1 MNKAKNVSK
10 LTGLLA
16 VSLGMFIF
24 QTNTYADTAQSD
36 PAVNTAFQS
45 EQPQSSTVTTS
56 DEPVAV
62 DATATSDDTAVA
74 DQSTPAE
81 TVESDPTTES
91 QPTTAEPSTV
101 DTTES
106 TSDEPT
112 VAYDSQA
119 TDSSTADTTAAD
131 STTDSQADVTADNA
145 TDSTVAQPVEDQ
157 NESSDTTQSD
167 TASDSSTTAITS
179 DKDEITVSGIG
190 DSTDSAI
197 KQSSDNPFINFF
209 TGITSGIAASIIYP
223 LVASRQGAQFIS
235 KFRTLLSP
243 NRWDVSQNWADLDEK
258 YNPEY
263 VKQYYTEAQ
272 DWYDNKAPKET
283 WEVPFADGTGTARAT
298 YIKNGDSKKTIIYGQ
313 GWTTEPEGMGR
324 ISKMF
329 YDMGYNVLMPYTR
342 GQNTSDGEWLS
353 FGNKDKKDWV
363 NWINKIDQTNGKES
377 QIVLYGQSLGAD
389 TALQYAASGDLPSSV
404 KATIA
409 DCGFSTIPSLIYH
422 LYTGAANS
430 LNNITSKI
438 GWNLNG
444 SIPLVPF
451 DQLLTSM
458 NNINKLVQGFS
469 LDDVSG
475 ITAVKNSKLPTLFI
489 STEDDTFIPDTQ
501 TETMYKL
508 SASTDKKLWVLDGH
522 VGGHASASNAVQD
535 YMKNIQDFLASA
547 MNQDSTTSNN
557 DLGVPATDTVAA

>member
-36 PAVNTAFQS
+36 PAVNTAVQS
-45 EQPQSSTVTTS
+45 EQSQSSTVTTS
-56 DEPVAV
+56 DKPVAV
-62 DATATSDDTAVA
+62 DATATSDDTAAA

>member
-1 MNKAKNVSK
+1 
-10 LTGLLA
+10 
-16 VSLGMFIF
+16 
-24 QTNTYADTAQSD
+24 
-36 PAVNTAFQS
+36 
-45 EQPQSSTVTTS
+45 
-56 DEPVAV
+56 
-62 DATATSDDTAVA
+62 
-74 DQSTPAE
+74 
-81 TVESDPTTES
+81 
-91 QPTTAEPSTV
+91 
-101 DTTES
+101 
-106 TSDEPT
+106 
-112 VAYDSQA
+112 
-119 TDSSTADTTAAD
+119 
-131 STTDSQADVTADNA
+131 
-145 TDSTVAQPVEDQ
+145 
-157 NESSDTTQSD
+157 
-167 TASDSSTTAITS
+167 
-179 DKDEITVSGIG
+179 
-190 DSTDSAI
+190 
-197 KQSSDNPFINFF
+197 
-209 TGITSGIAASIIYP
+209 
-223 LVASRQGAQFIS
+223 
-235 KFRTLLSP
+235 
-243 NRWDVSQNWADLDEK
+243 
-258 YNPEY
+258 
-263 VKQYYTEAQ
+263 
-272 DWYDNKAPKET
+272 
-283 WEVPFADGTGTARAT
+283 
-298 YIKNGDSKKTIIYGQ
+298 
-313 GWTTEPEGMGR
+313 
-324 ISKMF
+324 
-329 YDMGYNVLMPYTR
+329 MPYTR

-422 LYTGAANS
+422 LYTGAASS

-557 DLGVPATDTVAA
+557 DLDVPATDTVAA

>member
-16 VSLGMFIF
+16 VSLGLFIF

-36 PAVNTAFQS
+36 PAVNTAVQS
-45 EQPQSSTVTTS
+45 EQSQSSTVTTS

-81 TVESDPTTES
+81 TVESDPTIES

-131 STTDSQADVTADNA
+131 STTDSQADVTADDA

-157 NESSDTTQSD
+157 NGSSDTTQSD
-167 TASDSSTTAITS
+167 TASDSSTTATTS

-422 LYTGAANS
+422 LYTGAASS

-557 DLGVPATDTVAA
+557 DLDVPATDTVAA

>member
-16 VSLGMFIF
+16 VSLGLFIF

-36 PAVNTAFQS
+36 PAVNTAVQS
-45 EQPQSSTVTTS
+45 EQSQSSTVTTS

-131 STTDSQADVTADNA
+131 STTDSQADVTADDA

-157 NESSDTTQSD
+157 NGSSDTTQSD
-167 TASDSSTTAITS
+167 TASDSSTTATTS

-422 LYTGAANS
+422 LYTGAASS

-444 SIPLVPF
+444 LIPLVPF

-557 DLGVPATDTVAA
+557 DLDVPATDTVAA

>member
-16 VSLGMFIF
+16 VSLGLFIF

-36 PAVNTAFQS
+36 PAVNTAVQS
-45 EQPQSSTVTTS
+45 EQSQSSTVTTS

-131 STTDSQADVTADNA
+131 STTDSQADVTADDA

-157 NESSDTTQSD
+157 NGSSDITQSD
-167 TASDSSTTAITS
+167 TASDSSTTATTS

-422 LYTGAANS
+422 LYTGAASS

-557 DLGVPATDTVAA
+557 DLDVPATDTVAA

>member
-16 VSLGMFIF
+16 VSLGLFIF

-36 PAVNTAFQS
+36 PAVNTAVQS
-45 EQPQSSTVTTS
+45 EQSQSSTVTTS

-131 STTDSQADVTADNA
+131 STTDSQADVTADDA

-157 NESSDTTQSD
+157 NGSSDTTQSD
-167 TASDSSTTAITS
+167 TASDSSTTATTS

-209 TGITSGIAASIIYP
+209 TGITSGITASIIYP

-422 LYTGAANS
+422 LYTGAASS

-557 DLGVPATDTVAA
+557 DLDVPATDTVAA

>member
-16 VSLGMFIF
+16 VSLGLFIF

-36 PAVNTAFQS
+36 PAVNTAVQS
-45 EQPQSSTVTTS
+45 EQSQSSTVTTS

-131 STTDSQADVTADNA
+131 STTDSQADVTADDA

-157 NESSDTTQSD
+157 NGSSDTTQSD
-167 TASDSSTTAITS
+167 TASDSSTTATTS

-197 KQSSDNPFINFF
+197 KQSSNNPFINFF

-422 LYTGAANS
+422 LYTGAASS

-557 DLGVPATDTVAA
+557 DLDVPATDTVAA

>member
-16 VSLGMFIF
+16 VSLGLFIF

-36 PAVNTAFQS
+36 PAVNTAVQS
-45 EQPQSSTVTTS
+45 EQSQSSTVTTS

-131 STTDSQADVTADNA
+131 STTDSQADVTADDA

-157 NESSDTTQSD
+157 NGSSDTTQSD
-167 TASDSSTTAITS
+167 TASDSSTTATTS

-190 DSTDSAI
+190 DSIDSAI

-422 LYTGAANS
+422 LYTGAASS

-557 DLGVPATDTVAA
+557 DLDVPATDTVAA

>member
-1 MNKAKNVSK
+1 MSK

-16 VSLGMFIF
+16 VSLGLFIF

-36 PAVNTAFQS
+36 PAVNTAVQS
-45 EQPQSSTVTTS
+45 EQSQSSTVTTS

-131 STTDSQADVTADNA
+131 STTDSQADVTADDA

-157 NESSDTTQSD
+157 NGSSDTTQSD
-167 TASDSSTTAITS
+167 TASDSSTTATTS

-422 LYTGAANS
+422 LYTGAASS

-444 SIPLVPF
+444 LIPLVPF

-557 DLGVPATDTVAA
+557 DLDVPATDTVAA

>member
-16 VSLGMFIF
+16 VSLGLFIF

-36 PAVNTAFQS
+36 PAVNTAVQS
-45 EQPQSSTVTTS
+45 EQSQSSTVTTS

-131 STTDSQADVTADNA
+131 STTDSQADVTADDA

-157 NESSDTTQSD
+157 NGSSDTTQSD
-167 TASDSSTTAITS
+167 TASDSSTTATTS

-422 LYTGAANS
+422 LYTGAASS

-557 DLGVPATDTVAA
+557 DLDVPATDTVAA

>member
-16 VSLGMFIF
+16 VSLGLFIF

-36 PAVNTAFQS
+36 PAVNTAVQS
-45 EQPQSSTVTTS
+45 EQSQSSTVTTS

-131 STTDSQADVTADNA
+131 STTDSQADVTADDA

-157 NESSDTTQSD
+157 NGSSDTTQSD
-167 TASDSSTTAITS
+167 TASDSSTTATTS

-272 DWYDNKAPKET
+272 DWYDNKAPKKLGRCRLPTVLELPEQLT
-283 WEVPFADGTGTARAT
+283 SRMAT
-298 YIKNGDSKKTIIYGQ
+298 PKRPLFT
-313 GWTTEPEGMGR
+313 
-324 ISKMF
+324 
-329 YDMGYNVLMPYTR
+329 
-342 GQNTSDGEWLS
+342 
-353 FGNKDKKDWV
+353 
-363 NWINKIDQTNGKES
+363 
-377 QIVLYGQSLGAD
+377 
-389 TALQYAASGDLPSSV
+389 V
-404 KATIA
+404 KAGPLSQKEWV
-409 DCGFSTIPSLIYH
+409 GF
-422 LYTGAANS
+422 
-430 LNNITSKI
+430 
-438 GWNLNG
+438 
-444 SIPLVPF
+444 
-451 DQLLTSM
+451 QRCSM
-458 NNINKLVQGFS
+458 
-469 LDDVSG
+469 
-475 ITAVKNSKLPTLFI
+475 TWA
-489 STEDDTFIPDTQ
+489 
-501 TETMYKL
+501 
-508 SASTDKKLWVLDGH
+508 
-522 VGGHASASNAVQD
+522 
-535 YMKNIQDFLASA
+535 
-547 MNQDSTTSNN
+547 TTS
-557 DLGVPATDTVAA
+557 